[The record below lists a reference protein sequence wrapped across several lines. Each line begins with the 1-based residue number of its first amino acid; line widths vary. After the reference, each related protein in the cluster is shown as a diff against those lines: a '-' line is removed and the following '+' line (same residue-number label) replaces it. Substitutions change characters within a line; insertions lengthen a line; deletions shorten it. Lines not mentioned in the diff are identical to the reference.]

1 MERGKSLQQTF
12 GDSLGAYAPSLAD
25 VRVLA
30 VSYSPLHYEDG
41 DMRRAYRWTRAAL
54 LALLVVGSVAL
65 LSRLVLTSLFV
76 TFVSTDPLLVGVFNA
91 AVTVL
96 GSGAVFALMWA
107 HRSARRRLRY
117 RRARRSARPD
127 RL

>member
-1 MERGKSLQQTF
+1 MDRGQSLQQTF
-12 GDSLGAYAPSLAD
+12 EDPLGADAPSIAD
-25 VRVLA
+25 LRLLVVT
-30 VSYSPLHYEDG
+30 YSPLHYEDG
-41 DMRRAYRWTRAAL
+41 DMRRAYRFTRVAI

-76 TFVSTDPLLVGVFNA
+76 AYVSMDPLLVGTFNA

-96 GSGAVFALMWA
+96 GSGAVFGVAWT
-107 HRSARRRLRY
+107 HRRARRRLRY
-117 RRARRSARPD
+117 RRARRAAHPD